1 MITALMAQVDLRFP
15 SFEDN
20 YAVSVNSQ
28 ILLIDT
34 KPRGQLTLQKE
45 FIERLLTSLVLLF
58 KCVPLAYCLRK
69 QYYN

>member
-20 YAVSVNSQ
+20 NAVSVNSQ

-45 FIERLLTSLVLLF
+45 FIDRLLTSLVLLF
-58 KCVPLAYCLRK
+58 KCVPLAYCIPK

>member
-34 KPRGQLTLQKE
+34 KPRDQST
-45 FIERLLTSLVLLF
+45 LLF
-58 KCVPLAYCLRK
+58 NSSKVTLSRLKFPWVAIGYAMS
-69 QYYN
+69 

>member
-1 MITALMAQVDLRFP
+1 MITALMAKVDLRFP

-34 KPRGQLTLQKE
+34 KPRGQST
-45 FIERLLTSLVLLF
+45 LLF
-58 KCVPLAYCLRK
+58 NSSKVTLSRLKFLWVAIGYAMS
-69 QYYN
+69 

>member
-1 MITALMAQVDLRFP
+1 MITALMAQVGLRFP

-45 FIERLLTSLVLLF
+45 FIDRLLTSLVLLF
-58 KCVPLAYCLRK
+58 KCVPLAYCLRQ